1 MSIVALFNKNYIYDT
16 ILNISHT
23 NISSLPAEIGNLINL
38 QELCLSYNQLSLLP
52 AEIGNLINLKELLLN
67 HNQLSLLPADT
78 EGASIHL

>member
-1 MSIVALFNKNYIYDT
+1 MSLVTLFNKSYSINET
-16 ILNISHT
+16 LLNLKKFDI
-23 NISSLPAEIGNLINL
+23 
-38 QELCLSYNQLSLLP
+38 SLLP